1 MHLDSLPGEV
11 QCQIIRHLD
20 PIGLIS
26 LSQTSSEFRHL
37 INPQKRHFAERL
49 LAFELIPEYGGPT
62 LIFRSQ
68 DHSLQPK
75 WPGKEWDVMR
85 WACTDCL
92 RLLPHKDFD
101 NHSLLRLGYRKPLP
115 GSPAA
120 NMITSWEP
128 ILRTRPRDRNT
139 KRARRDAEDAAEAEK
154 KRREAYFLS
163 VTNGSGHAHAT
174 PVRDKFQ
181 TFGDCGMEVFREM
194 NFLQFLEL
202 EEDTILE
209 MLSQN
214 AILIEGEECGKKRWL
229 RKCNEC
235 RFRKGLIYHE
245 LDLTSGTRKFP
256 IVPSRQFEFATH
268 LDRLFP
274 GFSDSLEH
282 NRPPFNICLDLIY
295 RDQAC
300 EQLWTMWMGRCPRC
314 ERWQELRAFRIWG
327 LYQHW
332 KPERMTVATHDPRHI
347 DEGQWISEEL
357 LDRSVCN
364 SCFAEVKSREEL
376 ARDLQQLLST
386 FMRWELRR
394 LSKQLAGGFHTL
406 SYRSGF
412 RLSKQ
417 NSKEWKNL
425 LKQTPCL
432 NKDYLYICTH
442 NDVALLRLR
451 RGQCLELW
459 KVANEGFQEW
469 YDGWVRDMEDIEE
482 HWSWIM
488 GCKDEIEENP
498 DVLADWALK
507 RDGAAFTRI

>member
-1 MHLDSLPGEV
+1 MHLDSLPREI

-26 LSQTSSEFRHL
+26 LSQTSSEFRRL
-37 INPQKRHFAERL
+37 INPQNKHFAERL
-49 LAFELIPEYGGPT
+49 LALELVLEYGGPT
-62 LIFRSQ
+62 LIFWSR
-68 DHSLQPK
+68 DHVLQPK
-75 WPGKEWDVMR
+75 WPGKEWDSMR

-92 RLLPHKDFD
+92 RLLPHKNFD

-120 NMITSWEP
+120 DMVTSWEP
-128 ILRTRPRDRNT
+128 ILRTRPRDKNT
-139 KRARRDAEDAAEAEK
+139 ERAKRDAQDAAQAEK

-181 TFGDCGMEVFREM
+181 TFRECGMKMFQGM
-194 NFLQFLEL
+194 NFLKFLEL
-202 EEDTILE
+202 EEDTILDL
-209 MLSQN
+209 LSQN
-214 AILIEGEECGKKRWL
+214 AVLIEGEECGKKRWL

-235 RFRKGLIYHE
+235 RFRKGLIYHK
-245 LDLTSGTRKFP
+245 LNLTSGTKKFP
-256 IVPSRQFEFATH
+256 IVPSRQLEFATP
-268 LDRLFP
+268 LDRFFP
-274 GFSDSLEH
+274 GFSDNLEH
-282 NRPPFNICLDLIY
+282 NRPPFNTCLGLIY
-295 RDQAC
+295 RTRAC
-300 EQLWTMWMGRCPRC
+300 EQRWTMWMGRCPGC
-314 ERWQELRAFRIWG
+314 GRWQELRAFRIWG

-332 KPERMTVATHDPRHI
+332 KPERMTIYTHGFGGN
-347 DEGQWISEEL
+347 DEGQWTSEEI
-357 LDRSVCN
+357 LDRSICN
-364 SCFAEVKSREEL
+364 SCFAESEGRKEL
-376 ARDLQQLLST
+376 ARHLQQLLSKL
-386 FMRWELRR
+386 MKWELRR
-394 LSKQLAGGFHTL
+394 LSGQLAGGFHNL
-406 SYRSGF
+406 SWRSGF

-432 NKDYLYICTH
+432 NKGYHYICTH

-469 YDGWVRDMEDIEE
+469 YDGWVRSMEDVEA

-498 DVLADWALK
+498 DVLADWALN
-507 RDGAAFTRI
+507 RDGAAFT